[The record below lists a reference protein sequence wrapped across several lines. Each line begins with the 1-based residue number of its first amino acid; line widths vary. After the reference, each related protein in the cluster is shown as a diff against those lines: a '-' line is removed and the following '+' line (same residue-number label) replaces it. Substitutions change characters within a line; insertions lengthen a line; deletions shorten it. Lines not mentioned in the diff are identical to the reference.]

1 MQHACDFETDDIC
14 GWTYEQREGLEWKR
28 VMAANVFT
36 SFKTGPRHDHTTLTA
51 NGGHYMLMES
61 LTRADDSI
69 ILTSPIYDRS
79 LSLKTACC
87 FQFYYFMYGAGVG
100 ELSVVVKPV
109 SLSLDDVI
117 QTHEEYDSKIIFVL
131 HFLFAKA

>member
-1 MQHACDFETDDIC
+1 MRKNVIEHACDFETDDVC
-14 GWTYEQREGLEWKR
+14 GWVYEPRDGLEWKR

-36 SFKTGPRHDHTTLTA
+36 TFRTGPRHDHTTLKA

-61 LTRADDSI
+61 LTRLSI
-69 ILTSPIYDRS
+69 PVTLSSPIYKRD

-100 ELSVVVKPV
+100 TLYVLVKPV
-109 SLSLDDVI
+109 SLEINDIL
-117 QTHEEYDSKIIFVL
+117 TNRTE
-131 HFLFAKA
+131 